1 MTAKRR
7 RPDRVHASSDLGFLE
22 FVDQEIAEAERE
34 IAQLQ
39 QKIAVLVS
47 LRSNF
52 VARPPDATPGA
63 GLRFTS
69 KQMLATEAIADFLRQ
84 QQDPVPT
91 AQILNY
97 LGQKG
102 IKFGGRQP
110 RNALSVLLSR
120 SALFKAHGR
129 QGWTLAE
136 R

>member
-1 MTAKRR
+1 MTAKRKQS
-7 RPDRVHASSDLGFLE
+7 DQAHASSDLSFLE

-34 IAQLQ
+34 IAKLQ

-52 VARPPDATPGA
+52 VTKPSDAAPAA
-63 GLRFTS
+63 GPRFTS

-91 AQILNY
+91 TQILNY

-120 SALFKAHGR
+120 SDLFKAHGR